1 MVRFL
6 ASSAVVLMLAGC
18 VTAGGQYSKV
28 DQATVDSFKPGET
41 TIAQAEAALG
51 QPFQTNRL
59 PDGSEQLQ
67 YISKV
72 RDLAADDTPT
82 TGSAIPKKVD
92 KVVSIMLSFDKSGHF
107 VRSWSTANSGA
118 AKWPSDLGQMQRSDI
133 ERGPTHQQQ

>member
-18 VTAGGQYSKV
+18 ATAGTQYSKV

-41 TIAQAEAALG
+41 TVAQVEAALG
-51 QPFQTNRL
+51 QPFQANRL

-92 KVVSIMLSFDKSGHF
+92 KVVSTMLSFDKSGHF
-107 VRSWSTANSGA
+107 VRSWSTAKTGQESY
-118 AKWPSDLGQMQRSDI
+118 PSDLGKMQGSDLKWAP
-133 ERGPTHQQQ
+133 GHQQQ

>member
-1 MVRFL
+1 M
-6 ASSAVVLMLAGC
+6 
-18 VTAGGQYSKV
+18 

-41 TIAQAEAALG
+41 TVAQVEAVLG
-51 QPFQTNRL
+51 QPFQSNRL

-92 KVVSIMLSFDKSGHF
+92 KVVSTMLSFDKNGHF
-107 VRSWSTANSGA
+107 VRSWSA
-118 AKWPSDLGQMQRSDI
+118 AKAGQESYPSDLGKMQSGDLKWAP
-133 ERGPTHQQQ
+133 GHQQQ

>member
-6 ASSAVVLMLAGC
+6 VSSAVVLMLAGC
-18 VTAGGQYSKV
+18 ATAGTQYSKV

-41 TIAQAEAALG
+41 TVAQVEAALG
-51 QPFQTNRL
+51 QPFQSNRL

-72 RDLAADDTPT
+72 RDLAVDDTPT

-92 KVVSIMLSFDKSGHF
+92 KVVSTMLSFDKSGHF
-107 VRSWSTANSGA
+107 VRSWSTAKAGVD
-118 AKWPSDLGQMQRSDI
+118 KWPSDLGRMQGTDI